1 MHRGVRSVTLGVPMK
16 YRSAAHTDIG
26 KVRLQNQ
33 DQYLCQPALG
43 LFGVADGVGG
53 LPGGAEAAECAV
65 RTLSHSVKSANG
77 TEPDL
82 RAAMETA
89 NTAVVRLGELVSPET
104 GIGTTVSIGLF
115 RGQNVRLAHVG
126 DSRVYRLRDGQLHA
140 MTEDHTVEVEARRKH
155 TPGEYLL
162 LNAQS
167 RHTLTRCV
175 GQPVPLETDTAE
187 HTAKAGERWLFVTD
201 GITRLVPDAELAGLL
216 GRYATPM
223 EAVKTIISLAVERGG
238 YDNATAVAVFIDD
251 LTE

>member
-1 MHRGVRSVTLGVPMK
+1 MLGIPMK
-16 YRSAAHTDIG
+16 LRSAAHTDIG

-33 DQYLCQPALG
+33 DQFLCQPALG

-65 RTLSHSVKSANG
+65 RTLAHAVKSANG
-77 TEPDL
+77 SEPDL
-82 RAAMETA
+82 RAAMESA

-104 GIGTTVSIGLF
+104 GIGTTVTIGLF
-115 RGQNVRLAHVG
+115 RGQRVQLAHVG
-126 DSRVYRLRDGQLHA
+126 DSRAYRLRDGKFNA
-140 MTEDHTVEVEARRKH
+140 MTEDHTVETEARRKH
-155 TPGEYLL
+155 TPGEYML

-187 HTAKAGERWLFVTD
+187 HAAAAGERWLFVTD

-216 GRYATPM
+216 GRVNAPT
-223 EAVKTIISLAVERGG
+223 EAVRAIISLAVERGG
-238 YDNATAVAVFIDD
+238 FDNATAVAVFVDD
-251 LTE
+251 LAD